1 MSEKPISLRAEP
13 TFDDFLGLAGQSF
26 DGVLL
31 VVFVGE
37 SGSGKTTAMKYL
49 ETEHPSYSGRECQWV
64 QILPGV
70 GFSVVPNA
78 ASVTFVDEIRS
89 IRDVW
94 RLFRSARRGAR
105 LVVASHVGGWA
116 FLPFRLFGR
125 VRVFRTD
132 RAIAKLER
140 YLQAQGVTYTAESLK
155 RFASIYGA
163 TYTDLEIILERSGR
177 RDFDAALRKFETF
190 DRLTREDA
198 H

>member
-1 MSEKPISLRAEP
+1 M
-13 TFDDFLGLAGQSF
+13 FDDFLGLAGQSF
-26 DGVLL
+26 DGVFL

-37 SGSGKTTAMKYL
+37 SGSGKSTAMHYL
-49 ETEHPSYSGRECQWV
+49 ETEHPSYAGRGCRWV
-64 QILPGV
+64 RIAPG
-70 GFSVVPNA
+70 SSLSIIPNDA
-78 ASVTFVDEIRS
+78 PIIFIDEIRS
-89 IRDVW
+89 FGNLC

-125 VRVFRTD
+125 VRIFRTD

-140 YLQAQGVTYTAESLK
+140 YLQAQGVTFSAESLK